1 MTIFKRGALAS
12 AILLGALALSGCT
25 PAMQA
30 YKAAAL
36 DRGAAAYDA
45 LLVDNENVMCRVAS
59 AGSVARRYWIS
70 TAMFDAWMTICYPQ
84 LITPP
89 TLPLSVQPPEPPADE

>member
-12 AILLGALALSGCT
+12 AILLGGLVLSGCT

-36 DRGAAAYDA
+36 DRGAAVYDT
-45 LLVDNENVMCRVAS
+45 LLVDAELVMCRLSS
-59 AGSVARRYWIS
+59 AGSVARKYWTS
-70 TAMFDAWMTICYPQ
+70 AKLFDAWMTICYPQ
-84 LITPP
+84 PIAPP
-89 TLPLSVQPPEPPADE
+89 TLPLPEQPSE